1 MDLNSSEMHSGNCII
16 IHPWPL
22 VQIGLT
28 NILQSLKI
36 DVGSVY
42 SFSPENEIIQTWNDL
57 IVLIDTTRIETIRKH
72 SKSFKRR
79 NIALIGVHFD
89 DSPVPID
96 PLLDEILYLSDTQG
110 VIFNKLRP
118 FSNFGKHKQPSL
130 HLSDRE
136 TEVLKLVAT
145 GFSNKQISEK
155 LFISIH
161 TVISHRKHITVK
173 LGVKSISGL
182 TLYAVLNDLIE

>member
-1 MDLNSSEMHSGNCII
+1 MHSGNCII
-16 IHPWPL
+16 IHPWSL

-28 NILQSLKI
+28 NILQSLKV
-36 DVGSVY
+36 DVGAVY

-57 IVLIDTTRIETIRKH
+57 IVLIDTTKIEMIRKH
-72 SKSFKRR
+72 CKSFKRR
-79 NIALIGVHFD
+79 NIALIGIHVD
-89 DSPVPID
+89 DSPVPDD
-96 PLLDEILYLSDTQG
+96 PLLDEILYPSDTQG
-110 VIFNKLRP
+110 MIFNKLRP
-118 FSNFGKHKQPSL
+118 FSNFGKNKQPSL

-136 TEVLKLVAT
+136 TAVLKLVAT

>member
-1 MDLNSSEMHSGNCII
+1 LEQNFNEMHSGNCII
-16 IHPWPL
+16 IHPWPI

-28 NILQSLKI
+28 NILQSLKV
-36 DVGSVY
+36 DVAAY
-42 SFSPENEIIQTWNDL
+42 YLTTPENEIIQTWNDL
-57 IVLIDTTRIETIRKH
+57 FVLIDSKEIEMIQKQY
-72 SKSFKRR
+72 KSFKRR
-79 NIALIGVHFD
+79 NIDIIGIHFEDSHID
-89 DSPVPID
+89 DGLPM
-96 PLLDEILYLSDTQG
+96 DEILYPSDTQG
-110 VIFNKLRP
+110 MMFSKLKP

-136 TEVLKLVAT
+136 IEVLKLVAT

-161 TVISHRKHITVK
+161 TVISHRKHITIK

-182 TLYAVLNDLIE
+182 TFYAILNDLIE

>member
-1 MDLNSSEMHSGNCII
+1 MHSGNCII
-16 IHPWPL
+16 IHPWPI

-28 NILQSLKI
+28 NILQSLKV
-36 DVGSVY
+36 DVAAY
-42 SFSPENEIIQTWNDL
+42 YLTTPENEIIQTWNDL
-57 IVLIDTTRIETIRKH
+57 FVLIDSKEIEMIQKQY
-72 SKSFKRR
+72 KSFKRR
-79 NIALIGVHFD
+79 NIDIIGIHFEDSHID
-89 DSPVPID
+89 DGLPM
-96 PLLDEILYLSDTQG
+96 DEILYPSDTQG
-110 VIFNKLRP
+110 MMFSKLKP

-136 TEVLKLVAT
+136 IEVLKLVAT

-161 TVISHRKHITVK
+161 TVISHRKHITIK

-182 TLYAVLNDLIE
+182 TFYAILNDLIE